1 MGTRGDFGHLKLTLQ
16 NTPSKPFIL
25 QFLKTDKDFTVI
37 EEIYNP
43 ANKNYFEF
51 NFIEPGEYLFRLLVD
66 ENENGK
72 WDTGDYLSGKQP
84 EPIYLYPEPIKIR
97 AMWDATETWV
107 LGEANQPV
115 SLPNDDKDSDKNRIR
130 RGELK
135 EGEERQNP
143 RTANK
148 KSEE

>member
-1 MGTRGDFGHLKLTLQ
+1 
-16 NTPSKPFIL
+16 
-25 QFLKTDKDFTVI
+25 
-37 EEIYNP
+37 
-43 ANKNYFEF
+43 
-51 NFIEPGEYLFRLLVD
+51 
-66 ENENGK
+66 
-72 WDTGDYLSGKQP
+72 
-84 EPIYLYPEPIKIR
+84 
-97 AMWDATETWV
+97 MWDATETWV